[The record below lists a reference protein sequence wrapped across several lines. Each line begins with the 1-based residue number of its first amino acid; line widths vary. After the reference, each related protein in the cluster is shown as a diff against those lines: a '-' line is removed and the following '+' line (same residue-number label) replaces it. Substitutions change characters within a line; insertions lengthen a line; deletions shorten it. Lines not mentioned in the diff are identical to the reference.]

1 MPGPPPPPPPAK
13 PGKISV
19 YRAVYK
25 YDAQHVDELSFDEGD
40 LIYVSSKGT
49 GDDEGWWKATVNGKS
64 GIIPGNYVEADGGA
78 ETVANPMH
86 EAAKRG
92 NMTLMQDCI
101 SNKQEADGVLV
112 VMVGAAEAAFG
123 EGLVDAL
130 EQAACHSS
138 YSSCET
144 ASDDDGAP
152 CTDAGITGNLKAC
165 CDNAAP
171 PHSLSLRSLCLP
183 STPLHW
189 AARGG
194 HMECAAALL
203 DTPGIEV
210 NVANKLGDTALH
222 GAAWKGQT
230 EMIELLLTKGANR
243 NVTNKG
249 GETPYDLGSRNPDAQ
264 RLLRVTAASAR
275 AADADEYGDSDD
287 DGED

>member
-92 NMTLMQDCI
+92 NMMLMQDCI
-101 SNKQEADGVLV
+101 SNNVSV
-112 VMVGAAEAAFG
+112 N
-123 EGLVDAL
+123 GLDK
-130 EQAACHSS
+130 
-138 YSSCET
+138 
-144 ASDDDGAP
+144 
-152 CTDAGITGNLKAC
+152 AG
-165 CDNAAP
+165 
-171 PHSLSLRSLCLP
+171 